1 MTNSFYQTRNFLH
14 TLQVRVTF
22 IYYLF
27 CLTFKKN
34 DRIYDTVLLCVIS
47 MFIYVCKCIG
57 LHNIV
62 IMMYMHFT
70 MLYPIND
77 LNLNLNLKIN
87 QIYNI
92 KNVSAF

>member
-1 MTNSFYQTRNFLH
+1 M
-14 TLQVRVTF
+14 
-22 IYYLF
+22 I
-27 CLTFKKN
+27 
-34 DRIYDTVLLCVIS
+34 LCVIS

-92 KNVSAF
+92 KNVSALYNVLCPNCIVYPVIFFKCKTKHMVDKSYSYL